1 MKLIGFVMMIA
12 TILLSVSCKKNKDK
26 KLTLPPATQTGENTL
41 GFLIDDQVWIP
52 NGGGYYPSFASKDY
66 NSHED
71 VFGLITNNTKNFDCS
86 SNFNVGITN
95 FNGTGTYNCDNIY
108 STSNTK
114 LFSGCTEYRKYP
126 GCKLDTNGINNITIT
141 YFSLTERIASGT
153 FNLTLINPKNNE
165 QVLIRDGR
173 FDVGGIGIY

>member
-1 MKLIGFVMMIA
+1 MKLIGFVMIIA
-12 TILLSVSCKKNKDK
+12 TVLLSVSCKKNKDK

-41 GFLIDDQVWIP
+41 GFLIDDQVWIA
-52 NGGGYYPSFASKDY
+52 NGGGYYPSFSSKSY
-66 NSHED
+66 NSGED
-71 VFGLITNNTKNFDCS
+71 VFGMISYNTKNFNCTS
-86 SNFNVGITN
+86 RFFFTIFN
-95 FNGTGTYNCDNIY
+95 FNGTGTY
-108 STSNTK
+108 TSNDIDLYTSV
-114 LFSGCTEYRKYP
+114 FYGCSENFKYP
-126 GCKLDTNGINNITIT
+126 GCKLDTSGINSITIT